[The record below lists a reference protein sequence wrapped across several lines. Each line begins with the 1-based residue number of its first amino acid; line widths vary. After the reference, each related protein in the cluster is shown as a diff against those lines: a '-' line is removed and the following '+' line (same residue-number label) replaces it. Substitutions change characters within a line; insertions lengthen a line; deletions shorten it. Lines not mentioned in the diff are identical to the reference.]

1 MDLLKQSTATT
12 LLIGPFVDAT
22 DGVTA
27 EDALTISQ
35 ADVRLSSNGGNMA
48 QKHEATGC
56 THDELGYYT
65 CPLDTTDTATLGVL
79 KVMVSESG
87 ALPVWQEYMV
97 VPAAV
102 YDSIVAGS
110 DKLPVDAQEW
120 QSVAITSGSVPAA
133 AAGATGGLALV
144 GSKVDLVDAPNA
156 TGVGVIVAAVWAALC
171 SALTT
176 ASSIGKLLVDN
187 VNGTITSREASGAAV
202 AAVGTL
208 TIPTA
213 AQNADAVWDEA
224 STGHTDAGKAG
235 AAIWTTI
242 PAIATVLSGITSLA
256 AWLRGLARKD
266 AMDGTAKTELN
277 TGGGAYNET
286 TDSQEALRDRGDASW
301 ITATGFE
308 PAGAAATAVG
318 TLNNLSSAQAQ
329 TAAQA
334 ALQAYHL
341 DHLAPFTGEV
351 IGTPTS
357 TSIPTNLST
366 YMSAN
371 ALRGRLMV
379 VVVSGL
385 EGAFGGVTG
394 IITGNTTGT
403 NTTLTISPA
412 LSVVP
417 EVGDTFIL
425 LNLYQQPMRGTDG
438 AELSGAA
445 ATAVGTLNDLS
456 AQETRDAMKLAP
468 TSGDPAAGSI
478 DAHLDAAALE
488 ATLTAMKGAG
498 WTDETL
504 VAILTA
510 AQAATAPTVGEI
522 DTQLSGTHG
531 AGTWGGA
538 AGSGSRTVVVTVQTS
553 GGTVYA
559 NVPVTMNNQAETGT
573 SYTLLTNSLG
583 QCTFY
588 LTDGD
593 WRAIAAG
600 TNLQSGGATNYTVNG
615 PESVTVTVTAVT
627 VPATTS
633 AANYLLY
640 GYERKV
646 EADAAF
652 GASGVT
658 VKVLSVDSAGQYD
671 AAANACRRIMG
682 TSYAT
687 DANGLWSFEIA
698 KTLADRRLKLQFT
711 WTDAGSVVQTEE
723 WQATILA
730 SAVNGSD
737 QIAWADLSP
746 TKTR

>member
-1 MDLLKQSTATT
+1 MPVAYLKQSTAVT

-35 ADVRLSSNGGNMA
+35 ADVRLSTNGGNMA
-48 QKHEATGC
+48 QKHDATGC

-79 KVMVSESG
+79 KVMVSEAG

-156 TGVGVIVAAVWAALC
+156 TGVGVIVTAVWAALT

-176 ASSIGKLLVDN
+176 VSSIGKLLVDN
-187 VNGTITSREASGAAV
+187 VNGTITSREASGAAA

-208 TIPTA
+208 TIPSA
-213 AQNADAVWDEA
+213 ATVADAVWDEV

-235 AAIWTTI
+235 AAIWTTV
-242 PAIATVLSGITSLA
+242 PAIAAVLSGITSLA
-256 AWLRGLARKD
+256 SWLRGIARKD
-266 AMDGTAKTELN
+266 AMDSTAKTELN

-318 TLNNLSSAQAQ
+318 ALNNLSSAQAQ

-341 DHLAPFTGEV
+341 DHLIPFTGAV
-351 IGTPTS
+351 IGSSTTTS
-357 TSIPTNLST
+357 VPTNIST
-366 YMSAN
+366 NLTEDALAGRVLVFITSSYEGGSA
-371 ALRGRLMV
+371 V
-379 VVVSGL
+379 T
-385 EGAFGGVTG
+385 TG
-394 IITGNTTGT
+394 IITANTAGT
-403 NTTLTISPA
+403 NTTLTVSPA
-412 LSVVP
+412 LPLAP
-417 EVGDTFIL
+417 EFADQFVIL
-425 LNLYQQPMRGTDG
+425 NIYQQPMRGTD
-438 AELSGAA
+438 AAALESTLATVAAVTDTLSGAA
-445 ATAVGTLNDLS
+445 TAGVFS
-456 AQETRDAMKLAP
+456 AEALANAP
-468 TSGDPAAGSI
+468 GGD
-478 DAHLDAAALE
+478 
-488 ATLTAMKGAG
+488 LTAEG
-498 WTDETL
+498 
-504 VAILTA
+504 
-510 AQAATAPTVGEI
+510 I
-522 DTQLSGTHG
+522 DTILSGTHG

-559 NVPVTMNNQAETGT
+559 NVPVTCNNQSETGT
-573 SYTLLTNSLG
+573 SYTLNTDSLG

-588 LTDGD
+588 LTDGE

-600 TNLQSGGATNYTVNG
+600 
-615 PESVTVTVTAVT
+615 
-627 VPATTS
+627 S
-633 AANYLLY
+633 AAL
-640 GYERKV
+640 GGR
-646 EADAAF
+646 
-652 GASGVT
+652 GH
-658 VKVLSVDSAGQYD
+658 
-671 AAANACRRIMG
+671 
-682 TSYAT
+682 
-687 DANGLWSFEIA
+687 
-698 KTLADRRLKLQFT
+698 KLHSQR
-711 WTDAGSVVQTEE
+711 S
-723 WQATILA
+723 
-730 SAVNGSD
+730 
-737 QIAWADLSP
+737 
-746 TKTR
+746 

>member
-1 MDLLKQSTATT
+1 MDLLKQSTAAT

-35 ADVRLSSNGGNMA
+35 ADVRLSKNGGNMA
-48 QKHEATGC
+48 QKNEATAC

-65 CPLDTTDTATLGVL
+65 CPLDTTDTGTLGVL
-79 KVMVSESG
+79 KVMVSEAG

-133 AAGATGGLALV
+133 VAGATGGLALV

-156 TGVGVIVAAVWAALC
+156 TGVGVI
-171 SALTT
+171 
-176 ASSIGKLLVDN
+176 
-187 VNGTITSREASGAAV
+187 
-202 AAVGTL
+202 
-208 TIPTA
+208 
-213 AQNADAVWDEA
+213 Q
-224 STGHTDAGKAG
+224 AG
-235 AAIWTTI
+235 
-242 PAIATVLSGITSLA
+242 
-256 AWLRGLARKD
+256 
-266 AMDGTAKTELN
+266 
-277 TGGGAYNET
+277 
-286 TDSQEALRDRGDASW
+286 
-301 ITATGFE
+301 
-308 PAGAAATAVG
+308 
-318 TLNNLSSAQAQ
+318 
-329 TAAQA
+329 
-334 ALQAYHL
+334 
-341 DHLAPFTGEV
+341 
-351 IGTPTS
+351 
-357 TSIPTNLST
+357 LST
-366 YMSAN
+366 YAGGDTAGTTTLLSRLT
-371 ALRGRLMV
+371 ALRAGYLD
-379 VVVSGL
+379 
-385 EGAFGGVTG
+385 
-394 IITGNTTGT
+394 N
-403 NTTLTISPA
+403 
-412 LSVVP
+412 
-417 EVGDTFIL
+417 
-425 LNLYQQPMRGTDG
+425 
-438 AELSGAA
+438 
-445 ATAVGTLNDLS
+445 LS
-456 AQETRDAMKLAP
+456 AGAV
-468 TSGDPAAGSI
+468 
-478 DAHLDAAALE
+478 ALE
-488 ATLTAMKGAG
+488 ATLTAIKGAG
-498 WTDETL
+498 WSTETL
-504 VAILTA
+504 AAMKVVLDAAAADVAGLDGA
-510 AQAATAPTVGEI
+510 AMVAAAPSAVDIATQT
-522 DTQLSGTHG
+522 DTTLSATHG

-573 SYTLLTNSLG
+573 SYTLLTDSLG

-615 PESVTVTVTAVT
+615 PETVTVTVTAVT

-640 GYERKV
+640 GYERKL

-658 VKVLSVDSAGQYD
+658 VKVLSVDSTGQYD

-682 TSYAT
+682 TSYTT
-687 DANGLWSFEIA
+687 DANGLWSFEVA
-698 KTLADRRLKLQFT
+698 KTLADRRLKLQFV
-711 WTDAGSVVQTEE
+711 WTDAASIVQTEE

-730 SAVNGSD
+730 SAANGSD

>member
-1 MDLLKQSTATT
+1 MPTQNAATTAIVGVWDTSANAWKTGDSANLTLKVVADGTAGALAGAAAEIDATNQPGRYKVTVAAGENAGLAMEVSGKTATANCVVIPDKWDN
-12 LLIGPFVDAT
+12 LPAAGL
-22 DGVTA
+22 
-27 EDALTISQ
+27 ALT
-35 ADVRLSSNGGNMA
+35 
-48 QKHEATGC
+48 
-56 THDELGYYT
+56 
-65 CPLDTTDTATLGVL
+65 TD
-79 KVMVSESG
+79 
-87 ALPVWQEYMV
+87 YD
-97 VPAAV
+97 AAK
-102 YDSIVAGS
+102 S
-110 DKLPVDAQEW
+110 
-120 QSVAITSGSVPAA
+120 AA
-133 AAGATGGLALV
+133 AAGAQM
-144 GSKVDLVDAPNA
+144 DLIDAPNA

-187 VNGTITSREASGAAV
+187 VNGTITSREASGAAA

-213 AQNADAVWDEA
+213 AQNADAVWDEP

-235 AAIWTTI
+235 AAIWTTV
-242 PAIATVLSGITSLA
+242 PAIAAVLSGITSLA
-256 AWLRGLARKD
+256 SWLRGIARKD
-266 AMDGTAKTELN
+266 AMDSTAKTELN

-341 DHLAPFTGEV
+341 DHLIPFTGAV
-351 IGTPTS
+351 IGSPTT
-357 TSIPTNLST
+357 TSIPTNIST
-366 YMSAN
+366 NLTEDALAGRVLVFITSSYEGGTAVATVPITAN
-371 ALRGRLMV
+371 TA
-379 VVVSGL
+379 
-385 EGAFGGVTG
+385 GA
-394 IITGNTTGT
+394 
-403 NTTLTISPA
+403 NTTLTVSPA
-412 LSVVP
+412 LPLAP
-417 EVGDTFIL
+417 EFADQFVIL
-425 LNLYQQPMRGTDG
+425 NIYQQPMRGTD
-438 AELSGAA
+438 AAALESTLATVAAVTDTLSGAA
-445 ATAVGTLNDLS
+445 TAGVFS
-456 AQETRDAMKLAP
+456 AEALANAP
-468 TSGDPAAGSI
+468 GGD
-478 DAHLDAAALE
+478 
-488 ATLTAMKGAG
+488 LTAEG
-498 WTDETL
+498 
-504 VAILTA
+504 
-510 AQAATAPTVGEI
+510 I
-522 DTQLSGTHG
+522 DTILSGTHG

-573 SYTLLTNSLG
+573 SYTLLTNSVG

-658 VKVLSVDSAGQYD
+658 VKVLSVDSTGQYD

-687 DANGLWSFEIA
+687 DANGLWSFEVA

-711 WTDAGSVVQTEE
+711 WTDAASIVQTEE